1 MKVGWGVVKMKDGK
15 QLRLAEIIT
24 RIRLSVSTCWARPS
38 SHVLLATNFPSVNV
52 IELTLR
58 SRGPGWRG
66 VRLKEIRREGGPKE
80 ESWKCQPPPRWRK
93 CKRRSCQKR
102 HNRFSPKETKP
113 NKTMNRFNGLKK
125 IYIYN
130 FLKIK
135 KRTDNFS
142 KAKNVFNSVECDSTA
157 SWNSFQ
163 FRCLSRVN
171 SCGTS
176 TKLPGLNELWS
187 SCGSIQQNWWN
198 AKLYLIKL
206 VEWDGTKS
214 DEIRVKLDVN
224 GPLLWQLQ
232 SNSPHFTFPTRTRTE
247 CNESI

>member
-1 MKVGWGVVKMKDGK
+1 M
-15 QLRLAEIIT
+15 AEMQT
-24 RIRLSVSTCWARPS
+24 SLLS
-38 SHVLLATNFPSVNV
+38 
-52 IELTLR
+52 
-58 SRGPGWRG
+58 
-66 VRLKEIRREGGPKE
+66 E
-80 ESWKCQPPPRWRK
+80 EAQPFFS
-93 CKRRSCQKR
+93 KR
-102 HNRFSPKETKP
+102 
-113 NKTMNRFNGLKK
+113 NKTKQNNEPFQWFKEN
-125 IYIYN
+125 IYN